1 MVFGG
6 YYQMV
11 NAGNIIAG
19 NLGGKD
25 DILSQQ
31 EILKQAEEIGR
42 KLN

>member
-1 MVFGG
+1 
-6 YYQMV
+6 MV

-19 NLGGKD
+19 NLHSKD

-31 EILKQAEEIGR
+31 EMLNQAEEIGR